1 MIDIALCPLQ
11 PPTDGLPLLVY
22 RYMLALL
29 HNLISNVGSKV
40 VLSEDQKRTDFI
52 DRLLDEVELL
62 SWQI

>member
-1 MIDIALCPLQ
+1 MIDIALCLLQ
-11 PPTDGLPLLVY
+11 LLTDGLPLLVY